1 MSDTVIRVENLSKKY
16 VISHQEEGS
25 AGYKSLRESINK
37 GVKLLGKK
45 LYQPAG
51 ESQLGDFPQA
61 EQYYREVISLTL
73 YYGLTEADQ
82 DRIIQPLQEVL
93 Q

>member
-1 MSDTVIRVENLSKKY
+1 MSDTVIRVENQSKKY

-25 AGYKSLRESINK
+25 AGYKSLQESMNK

>member
-16 VISHQEEGS
+16 VISHQKEGI
-25 AGYKSLRESINK
+25 AGYKSLRESR
-37 GVKLLGKK
+37 VKLLGKK

-51 ESQLGDFPQA
+51 ESQLGNFPQA
-61 EQYYREVISLTL
+61 EQYYREVISLPW
-73 YYGLTEADQ
+73 YYGLTEADPV
-82 DRIIQPLQEVL
+82 RIIQPLQEVL